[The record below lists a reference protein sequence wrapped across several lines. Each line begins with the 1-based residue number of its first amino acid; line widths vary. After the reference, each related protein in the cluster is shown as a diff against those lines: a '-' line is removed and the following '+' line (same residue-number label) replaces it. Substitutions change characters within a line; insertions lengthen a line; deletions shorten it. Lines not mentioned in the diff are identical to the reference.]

1 MVMRNPW
8 RERALQA
15 LLAGAAIGLA
25 LLLVSVSRAALG
37 EEERVRILIDSPAPG
52 VQVESQVH
60 QARIAGNAIAKGDE
74 PLYYD
79 VMLAIDVSQS
89 TKAASG
95 VDVDGDGVVGV
106 NPHMELLRRRA
117 SFDEDGVP
125 VRFGLHLDPLRL
137 ELVYLH
143 EAPPGR
149 LWPVQTG
156 RGMDLRGFGANFD
169 EALAE
174 LVEIIG
180 MQLGFADFKR
190 QPEMVF
196 HPAAPEYF
204 ALFAQVRE
212 DRLRATLAHQVGEV
226 DSEYD
231 IGGIPIPPA
240 HVIEKQKKKFSLA
253 DA

>member
-1 MVMRNPW
+1 VRQAKMEPLRGITISVLGY
-8 RERALQA
+8 REEDEWVA
-15 LLAGAAIGLA
+15 LA
-25 LLLVSVSRAALG
+25 L
-37 EEERVRILIDSPAPG
+37 E
-52 VQVESQVH
+52 
-60 QARIAGNAIAKGDE
+60 
-74 PLYYD
+74 
-79 VMLAIDVSQS
+79 
-89 TKAASG
+89 
-95 VDVDGDGVVGV
+95 
-106 NPHMELLRRRA
+106 
-117 SFDEDGVP
+117 
-125 VRFGLHLDPLRL
+125 
-137 ELVYLH
+137 
-143 EAPPGR
+143 
-149 LWPVQTG
+149 
-156 RGMDLRGFGANFD
+156 MDLRGFGANFD